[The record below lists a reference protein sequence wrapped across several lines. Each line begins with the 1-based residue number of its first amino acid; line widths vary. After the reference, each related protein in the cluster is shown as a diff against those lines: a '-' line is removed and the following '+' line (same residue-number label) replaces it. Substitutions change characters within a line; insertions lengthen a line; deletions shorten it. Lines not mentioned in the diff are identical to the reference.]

1 MKGQQPAIDDIAS
14 QILKLETLDTRNSD
28 ELDFHELAVWQIKE
42 ALQAAY
48 NTGEKA
54 GYDNGCEYMSW
65 EREQERTNK

>member
-1 MKGQQPAIDDIAS
+1 MKTQQQAIDDIAC

-48 NTGEKA
+48 KA
-54 GYDNGCEYMSW
+54 GN
-65 EREQERTNK
+65 EQTKQ

>member
-1 MKGQQPAIDDIAS
+1 MKTQQQAIDDITS

-48 NTGEKA
+48 KA
-54 GYDNGCEYMSW
+54 GN
-65 EREQERTNK
+65 EQSKTKKLNEQTQQ